1 MPSVTL
7 TFAVRSERIEQVL
20 IRPSANWIALEKSRK
35 IKVQVTRCSAQRKL
49 SHHRQKCLM
58 ILEFTSS
65 FSLRRQQRSLLIC
78 LHRLPANMSITAEK
92 RCSNRQQHSKAH
104 NEITK
109 SGSCKLAL
117 LRKITRALDIICH
130 VA

>member
-49 SHHRQKCLM
+49 SHHRRKCLL

-65 FSLRRQQRSLLIC
+65 FSLRSQQRSLLIC
-78 LHRLPANMSITAEK
+78 LHRRPTNMSMTAVEH
-92 RCSNRQQHSKAH
+92 CSNRQHNSKAH
-104 NEITK
+104 DEITE

-117 LRKITRALDIICH
+117 LRQ
-130 VA
+130 